1 MATIPLTTNERQYGG
16 AVSDGNLT
24 TCQFVVKTNAASI
37 VQGSP
42 YATAAASGD
51 IIDLGPLQEGMRLED
66 AQVIVNAPLTAAG
79 AAKLGFKY
87 ENGVDDAK
95 VPQDDDYFGTF
106 ALGAAARVRATGA
119 VGPIVLPKAAR
130 LILTLAAAGAANG
143 SATVLVYGE
152 QTGPL

>member
-24 TCQFVVKTNAASI
+24 TCQFAVKTNAASI

-87 ENGVDDAK
+87 ENG
-95 VPQDDDYFGTF
+95 
-106 ALGAAARVRATGA
+106 ALVKIRHEDNRASEYIYNEEIGYHLLKKAYGADGA
-119 VGPIVLPKAAR
+119 FVEYAYTNTDRTSLLSYRDLHIIGVK
-130 LILTLAAAGAANG
+130 
-143 SATVLVYGE
+143 
-152 QTGPL
+152 